1 MQNINPFSDAKIL
14 DSWSSNAV
22 SWIEAIQENQI
33 ESRKLV
39 TNHGIIEAIRSR
51 NPKTLLDIGCG
62 EGWLARALV
71 KYGIDVLGIDAIPAL
86 ITQAQKEGRGD
97 FQVMS
102 YEEFAQGKL
111 LKKFDAAASNFAL
124 LGKESV
130 EDVFRTVPSVLNQG
144 GYFFVQTIHPLVA
157 TGDQAYE
164 DGWRSGSWA
173 GFSSQFTDPAPWY
186 FRTLESWIK
195 LFDTVDLRIREM
207 REPKHPKTNK
217 PASVLFIAQISA
229 Q

>member
-1 MQNINPFSDAKIL
+1 MQHINPLSDAKIV
-14 DSWSSNAV
+14 DSWLSNAAP
-22 SWIEAIQENQI
+22 WIEAIREEQI

-39 TNHGIIEAIRSR
+39 TNQAIIEAIISKI
-51 NPKTLLDIGCG
+51 PKNLLDIGCG
-62 EGWLARALV
+62 EGWLARALF
-71 KYGIDVLGIDAIPAL
+71 KYGIDVLGIDATPAL
-86 ITQAQKEGRGD
+86 ITQAQKEGGGD

-111 LKKFDAAASNFAL
+111 SRTFDAVASNFAL

-157 TGDQAYE
+157 TDEQAYE

-195 LFDTVDLRIREM
+195 LFESVDLRIREM